1 MFSSLISKI
10 VTWVGSIS
18 WKTDKV
24 LTETEIET
32 VRGMLVDS
40 YYIVLTRQNGHL
52 STYAIA
58 IAHWI
63 QTRRRGYYSHVLMN
77 TEDEVRSD
85 ADFRM
90 IEATRSGVHYST
102 FAQVFNGQ
110 CGSVALLKPKS
121 LTLDHWAQIMD
132 QAKGYLGRPYDT
144 LFDLTSDSALSCVEL
159 IRGALRGLDDYQTR
173 FRSFEKMVSEN
184 PKPTPQMFLECE
196 DFEVVYE
203 VRH

>member
-1 MFSSLISKI
+1 
-10 VTWVGSIS
+10 
-18 WKTDKV
+18 
-24 LTETEIET
+24 
-32 VRGMLVDS
+32 
-40 YYIVLTRQNGHL
+40 
-52 STYAIA
+52 
-58 IAHWI
+58 
-63 QTRRRGYYSHVLMN
+63 
-77 TEDEVRSD
+77 
-85 ADFRM
+85 
-90 IEATRSGVHYST
+90 
-102 FAQVFNGQ
+102 
-110 CGSVALLKPKS
+110 
-121 LTLDHWAQIMD
+121 MD